1 MKAVVDT
8 NVIAYHL
15 MGTAKLA
22 TEVERFLAATEDL
35 AAPAIWEAELAN
47 TLWVSARAGVLTAGD
62 ALEKLSLASGLG
74 IQSQS
79 TRTLWSGAL
88 IRSLDSGVAV
98 YDTLFVEL
106 AEREGVYLATY
117 DRGLL
122 KSFPDIAR
130 RPADITP

>member
-1 MKAVVDT
+1 MKAVIDT

-15 MGTAKLA
+15 MGAVNQA
-22 TEVERFLAATEDL
+22 AEVERFLAATEEL
-35 AAPAIWEAELAN
+35 SAPAIWEAELAN
-47 TLWVSARAGVLTAGD
+47 ALWVSARAGVLTPGD

-88 IRSLDSGVAV
+88 LRSLESGVAV

-106 AEREGVYLATY
+106 AEREGAYLATY
-117 DRGLL
+117 DRAIL
-122 KSFPDIAR
+122 KAFPNLAR
-130 RPADITP
+130 RPGEIVP

>member
-1 MKAVVDT
+1 VRAVVDT

-15 MGTAKLA
+15 MGAVALA
-22 TEVERFLAATEDL
+22 AEVERFLAATENL
-35 AAPAIWEAELAN
+35 TAPAIWEAELAN
-47 TLWVSARAGVLTAGD
+47 TLWVSARAGVLTPGD

-88 IRSLDSGVAV
+88 LRSLDSGVSV

-122 KSFPDIAR
+122 RAFPELAR
-130 RPADITP
+130 RPGEITP

>member
-35 AAPAIWEAELAN
+35 TAPAIWEAELAN
-47 TLWVSARAGVLTAGD
+47 TLWVSARAGVLTPGD
-62 ALEKLSLASGLG
+62 ALEKLSLASALG

-88 IRSLDSGVAV
+88 IRSLESGVAV

-106 AEREGVYLATY
+106 AEREGAYLATY

-122 KSFPDIAR
+122 RSFPDVAR
-130 RPADITP
+130 RPGDITP